1 MQQHYGRQQEFD
13 SDEDYDDEQYDE
25 DMMGEYGEEYEDQ
38 LDSSE
43 EAMQIRMMNEE
54 RIRQAKAKAAVAP

>member
-1 MQQHYGRQQEFD
+1 MQQQYRQQMEFD
-13 SDEDYDDEQYDE
+13 SDEEDYDDEQAYDD
-25 DMMGEYGEEYEDQ
+25 DMMGEYGDEGYDDQ

-54 RIRQAKAKAAVAP
+54 RIR

>member
-1 MQQHYGRQQEFD
+1 MEFD
-13 SDEDYDDEQYDE
+13 SDEEDYDDEQAYDD
-25 DMMGEYGEEYEDQ
+25 DMMGEYGDEGYDDQ

-54 RIRQAKAKAAVAP
+54 RIR